1 MLGRLKFDIDPLV
14 NQMLD
19 LIPEDVIVNGTI
31 LDPAIGGGQ
40 FVREVERR
48 KRAAGKTDAEIAK
61 TVFGIEQ
68 NVLRKNYAVNK
79 HKLVG
84 NYTVDN
90 FLEKDFK
97 NMKFDV
103 ILENPPYQS
112 GKGEK
117 GGKHSLWRKF
127 VKKSFDLLNK
137 DGYIGVVCPG
147 FPYQAND
154 LSKCFTDNTPC
165 VLVNDAT
172 EYFPGIGSEIKYWI
186 VQEGKHKTPFMVDGV
201 HWPNGLKDD
210 PTSNPIVISIKKKLA
225 SFPVFECKQ
234 DKGYNSTQYK
244 NDSSDYFENPQGIS
258 VYPIR
263 HASNVKICYVS
274 KPTEC
279 HNKNKVMMTF
289 SGYPDFEYFDGKTNP
304 MSSCYQ
310 MSGYIEVNN
319 KTQGETLIK
328 LYKTKLYTF
337 LSSLDGAG
345 MKGVNNYSMPK
356 VDLTKVWSDKDLY
369 KHFNLTQDEID
380 YIENA
385 IK

>member
-1 MLGRLKFDIDPLV
+1 MIGRLKFDIDTLV
-14 NQMLD
+14 NQILNQ
-19 LIPEDVIVNGTI
+19 IPNDVIVNGTV

-40 FVREVERR
+40 FVKEVERR

-61 TVFGIEQ
+61 TVVGIEQ

-84 NYTVDN
+84 NYKVAN

-97 NMKFDV
+97 DMKFDV
-103 ILENPPYQS
+103 IVENPPYQS

-137 DGYIGVVCPG
+137 DGYIAVVCPG

-154 LSKCFTDNTPC
+154 LSKCFTNNTPH
-165 VLVNDAT
+165 VLVNDVT
-172 EYFPGIGSEIKYWI
+172 DHFPGVGSDIKYWI
-186 VQEGKHKTPFMVDGV
+186 VQEGKHKVPFMVDGV

-210 PTSNPIVISIKKKLA
+210 PTSNPVVIGIKKKLSA
-225 SFPVFECKQ
+225 FSVFECKQ

-244 NDSSDYFENPQGIS
+244 NDSSDYFDSPQGIS
-258 VYPIR
+258 IYPIR
-263 HASNVKICYVS
+263 HASTVKTCYVS

-310 MSGYIEVNN
+310 MSGYIEVKNTKEGKN
-319 KTQGETLIK
+319 LIN

-345 MKGVNNYSMPK
+345 MRGTNNYCLPR
-356 VDLTKVWSDKDLY
+356 VDLSVVWSDKALY
-369 KHFNLTQDEID
+369 QYFGLDQDEINF
-380 YIENA
+380 IEDA